1 MPPSLLDR
9 LRLSS
14 KFRRK
19 HPGRQDSVP
28 VANESDWS
36 TASCSTAGDV
46 SAGTTSA
53 ASLEDGCSFLPGLPS
68 HVATAILA
76 YLPGRD
82 LVMVSAVC
90 RTWRHLS
97 LKASLWQ
104 ALCFEQQLECG
115 PGIEHLLEKCA
126 NDPNRW
132 WKEVYVDAMIRQK
145 NWQAG
150 TFNLLSIAMVD
161 IRDSINV
168 FQFDRDRIILGTRR
182 HKLSSYDVSS
192 PTAWAA
198 LATRK
203 DSHPVNPDVSFNS
216 GHVVSI
222 TSLDFAGRNG
232 AVCHTLVSGDSSGH
246 LILWNL
252 FTGRKIAGVHAHEGG
267 VSSVLLLDDGKK
279 VVSTG
284 FDRKVRVFELR
295 DIVYHNAKDT
305 ASPRVSHSELAS
317 RRVSGLV
324 KSVLMRSSALS
335 QSNHSLDRRGM
346 SKTAEAAEGNDLV
359 SKGSSSPR
367 GEARGRSV
375 IVTNRASF
383 GSAASVRTSVSHR
396 SSFRGSLHRKTSSG
410 PCSPI
415 SSRPSSKKKGL
426 AKRLAIRVMSTG
438 DVSSIPPAPL
448 RYRLR
453 ARLKKLRKKH
463 PAVVVKNSGD
473 NTRERA
479 VASKTLVCARTMK
492 GHTGDI
498 YCMAAVDGGSMI
510 ATGSLDHS
518 IKLWS
523 IQNLKLVR
531 TMNGHTD
538 SVTCVCA
545 RQDWLFSGSLDKSVR
560 QWDIQT
566 GRCLRT
572 LTGHTNWVKTMDI
585 NDKWLITGGWDE
597 SVIVWNYHV
606 GTMLHK
612 LSLNSGPVTCLQ
624 FDTRKI
630 VAACRGD
637 GYQHHIVVMDF
648 GPSSASDD
656 GKRTG

>member
-19 HPGRQDSVP
+19 HTGRADSVP
-28 VANESDWS
+28 AVNLNESDWS
-36 TASCSTAGDV
+36 TASCSTYV

-76 YLPGRD
+76 YLPVRD
-82 LVMVSAVC
+82 LVMVSAVS
-90 RTWRHLS
+90 RAWRQLS

-104 ALCFEQQLECG
+104 ALCLDQQLECG
-115 PGIEHLLEKCA
+115 PGIEHLLEQCA
-126 NDPNRW
+126 NDHNRW

-150 TFNLLSIAMVD
+150 TFNLLSVAMVD

-182 HKLSSYDVSS
+182 HKLSSYNVSS

-198 LATRK
+198 LATKK
-203 DSHPVNPDVSFNS
+203 DTHPVNPDVSFNS

-222 TSLDFAGRNG
+222 TSLDFAGKNG
-232 AVCHTLVSGDSSGH
+232 AVCHTLASGDSSGH

-252 FTGRKIAGVHAHEGG
+252 FTGRKIASVHAHEGG

-295 DIVYHNAKDT
+295 DIVYQDAKDT
-305 ASPRVSHSELAS
+305 ASPRVSQSELSS
-317 RRVSGLV
+317 RHVSGLV

-335 QSNHSLDRRGM
+335 QSNHSLDQRRI
-346 SKTAEAAEGNDLV
+346 SKTAEAAESNDV
-359 SKGSSSPR
+359 IPNHSKGNSSPR
-367 GEARGRSV
+367 GEVRRKSAAG
-375 IVTNRASF
+375 TFRASF
-383 GSAASVRTSVSHR
+383 GSTGSVRTSVSHR

-410 PCSPI
+410 PCSPM
-415 SSRPSSKKKGL
+415 SSRPPSKKKGL

-473 NTRERA
+473 STRERA
-479 VASKTLVCARTMK
+479 VASKTLVCTRTMK

-498 YCMAAVDGGSMI
+498 YCMAAVDGGRMI
-510 ATGSLDHS
+510 VTGSLDHS
-518 IKLWS
+518 VKLWS

-531 TMNGHTD
+531 TMIGHTD

-572 LTGHTNWVKTMDI
+572 FTGHTNWVKTMDI

-597 SVIVWNYHV
+597 NVIVWDYHV
-606 GTMLHK
+606 GTMLHT

-648 GPSSASDD
+648 GP
-656 GKRTG
+656 KRCG